1 MWIRSELKSLAKS
14 SLKGNYWKAFW
25 ISLVL
30 AIASGGGGSS
40 GGSSERVGE
49 YIGRYP
55 DETIVTISIAII
67 ILGIA
72 FRLLLGYSLEIGSRK
87 YFVQLSQLKNT
98 DGGYGFAFDSPNY
111 RGIIATMFLRDV
123 YSFFWTLLFII
134 PGIIKA
140 YSYLMVPYILTDN
153 PNMGADNAITLSRKM
168 MDGNKG
174 DAFVLHLSFI
184 GWYLLGALAFFVGM
198 FFVNPYFYATEAQ
211 LYLVLRKKAIDNGYC
226 TYEDFNLQKETNYLN
241 GLNDSN
247 DFNNYDNIN
256 NYNNLK
262 NDEDYFNGDDK

>member
-1 MWIRSELKSLAKS
+1 MWIRSELKSLAKT

-30 AIASGGGGSS
+30 AIVSGGGGS

-55 DETIVTISIAII
+55 YETIVTISIAII

-87 YFVQLSQLKNT
+87 YFVNLSQFKNT
-98 DGGYGFAFDSPNY
+98 DGCYSFAFDSPNY
-111 RGIIATMFLRDV
+111 RGIIATMFLRDL
-123 YSFFWTLLFII
+123 YNFLWTLLFII
-134 PGIIKA
+134 PGIVKG
-140 YSYLMVPYILTDN
+140 YSYLMVPYILADN

-168 MDGNKG
+168 MDGNKA

-184 GWYLLGALAFFVGM
+184 GWYLLGLIAFVVGM
-198 FFVNPYFYATEAQ
+198 FFVNPYFYATESQ
-211 LYLVLRKKAIDNGYC
+211 LYLVLRKKAIDSGDC
-226 TYEDFNLQKETNYLN
+226 TYEDFNLQREI
-241 GLNDSN
+241 NDIN
-247 DFNNYDNIN
+247 DINNYDNS
-256 NYNNLK
+256 NYNNNFK
-262 NDEDYFNGDDK
+262 NEEDYFNRDDK